1 MTVHTHS
8 NIDPVWTGLL
18 FPTDRLSFNFAQG
31 EDFTYSSRPCSLP
44 APFNELGLDFSPNYP
59 GVDDDADGTAAVRHR
74 VEGTVTEV
82 KGDRG
87 TIEGTI
93 TSVLCVTEDG
103 KRVESEN
110 VIVTHFVAKYRR
122 ASDNELALTGQ
133 FRISPT
139 LSTGTFAGLEGHGS
153 TGRASPAWPT
163 FATCLSPPAQRA
175 ATSPISSASA
185 AIRRRVRGRSNRV
198 WWAASG
204 IPPPPCNTA
213 DLSRPCLRWPVLLGR
228 PPGRATAD
236 AFERTTDGFLVST
249 SPGVGGARFA
259 SSCLR

>member
-1 MTVHTHS
+1 MKKPYLVLALALVTALIGATPAGAGPKNAPASPSGELSGGFNLTVHTHS

-18 FPTDRLSFNFAQG
+18 FPTDRLSFNFTEG
-31 EDFTYSSRPCSLP
+31 EDFTYSSRPCAGT

-110 VIVTHFVAKYRR
+110 VIVTQFVAKYRR
-122 ASDNELALTGQ
+122 VSDNELALTGQ

-153 TGRASPAWPT
+153 IRASL
-163 FATCLSPPAQRA
+163 TCLAHLRDPSQPTCAQRGHF
-175 ATSPISSASA
+175 TDF
-185 AIRRRVRGRSNRV
+185 VGFRGD
-198 WWAASG
+198 
-204 IPPPPCNTA
+204 PTA
-213 DLSRPCLRWPVLLGR
+213 G
-228 PPGRATAD
+228 PG
-236 AFERTTDGFLVST
+236 EIEPGLVGSFRDPT
-249 SPGVGGARFA
+249 PTMQHG
-259 SSCLR
+259 

>member
-153 TGRASPAWPT
+153 IRASL
-163 FATCLSPPAQRA
+163 TCLAHLR
-175 ATSPISSASA
+175 
-185 AIRRRVRGRSNRV
+185 
-198 WWAASG
+198 
-204 IPPPPCNTA
+204 
-213 DLSRPCLRWPVLLGR
+213 DLSQPTCATRGHFTDFVGFRGDPTAG
-228 PPGRATAD
+228 PG
-236 AFERTTDGFLVST
+236 EIEPGLVGSFRDPT
-249 SPGVGGARFA
+249 PTMQHG
-259 SSCLR
+259 